1 MAITSPTPII
11 PATSSSAALP
21 RRRFY
26 RSPLTRRRSVT
37 DLTEESLD
45 EHNRRT
51 SPYYRG
57 LLSRPP
63 PGAGSPG
70 RESRVTSVSTKS
82 SLSTIIIRIQ
92 ELGST
97 CFRGKPAI
105 KPVPPKPAD
114 GGLGPPVAQL
124 IINPARMS
132 VSRRMSVSVV
142 KDVVEIGSIRGRLIP
157 GGACTVGDDK
167 KGGPSAVAGK
177 SLRERVVTFP
187 MASEEARGREPRQ
200 DHPVQTP
207 PKAATMIPT
216 AMAAKVVMERQF
228 VWADRYRPKALKDF
242 ICNKDRAAYLHK
254 LVSNYVII
262 CLYMY
267 IPYYTLLYYKYNHYT
282 YHILLIRLYTTIMAA
297 SHIFSPLII

>member
-26 RSPLTRRRSVT
+26 RRPLASRRSVS

-45 EHNRRT
+45 AHNRRLNPT

-57 LLSRPP
+57 LLSRSP

-124 IINPARMS
+124 IINPGRMS

-157 GGACTVGDDK
+157 GGACAVGDDK

-187 MASEEARGREPRQ
+187 MGCEEARGREPQQ
-200 DHPVQTP
+200 DHPAQTP
-207 PKAATMIPT
+207 PKAATMIPSGAAAVAAAT
-216 AMAAKVVMERQF
+216 AKVVIERQF
-228 VWADRYRPKALKDF
+228 VWADRYRPKALQDF
-242 ICNKDRAAYLHK
+242 ICNKDRAAYLHE
-254 LVSNYVII
+254 LVSTYVII
-262 CLYMY
+262 CIYMC
-267 IPYYTLLYYKYNHYT
+267 IPYYT
-282 YHILLIRLYTTIMAA
+282 IL
-297 SHIFSPLII
+297 